1 MSKRAVNL
9 LRNMA
14 VPFKRDAT
22 NPVHGYHK
30 VVSAAAA
37 KTLTAADSGAIIY
50 WTQSDAHDIT
60 LPTAQPGL
68 CFTFH
73 IIAGSAHNHY
83 IVTQSADKVYGKATV
98 QILEDGAHDQDFQVL
113 AKGVGKDKVW
123 LKSDATTGGGGTG
136 DIVHVYCDVA
146 GYWFCNAGLHS
157 TGGTIGTIVV
167 FQD

>member
-22 NPVHGYHK
+22 NPNYGYHK
-30 VVSAAAA
+30 VISAAAA
-37 KTLTAADSGAIIY
+37 KTLTPADSGAIIY
-50 WTQSDAHDIT
+50 WTQSNAHDIT
-60 LPTAQPGL
+60 LPAAKAGL

-73 IIAGSAHNHY
+73 IVAGSAHNHY
-83 IVTQSADKVYGKATV
+83 IVTETDDVVYGKAV
-98 QILEDGAHDQDFQVL
+98 VMIDDAAHDLAFQVI
-113 AKGVGKDKVW
+113 AKGAGKDKVW

-136 DIVHVYCDVA
+136 DMVHVYCDID
-146 GYWFCNAGLHS
+146 GYWFCNADLHT
-157 TGGTIGTIVV
+157 TGATIGSVVV